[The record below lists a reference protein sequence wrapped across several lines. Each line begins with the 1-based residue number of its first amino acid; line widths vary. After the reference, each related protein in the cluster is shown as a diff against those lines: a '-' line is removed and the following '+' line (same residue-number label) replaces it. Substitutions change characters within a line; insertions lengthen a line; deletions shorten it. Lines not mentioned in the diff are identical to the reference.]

1 MDYRSKLELDV
12 INLERSVVYLIYKDY
27 NNYTSFRYSIN
38 SETFLKSEHR
48 SLYNL
53 AEILYEKYNYNSLST
68 DLVRDLINNNN
79 RYTTEEINE
88 INFNLDLININVDL
102 DVKGTFTL
110 YLKNLGLLKILNT
123 FTKDGEDSFEVFLNN
138 LSEIENDPIKIK
150 ELFNFIIDDS
160 FKVINNKIQES
171 SFIEGIDDIFSKLLE
186 GRVSQ
191 GLKLNNTPI
200 LNYMTSGFH
209 EGVTYFGGYSGT
221 GKTTYCVPMFLLPI
235 LNAEDEEGNKHEKIL
250 IIANEQNKEVF
261 MTIMGLAY
269 ISFVLNRHRNEF
281 SYETKNRYVSR
292 KHINEN
298 MLTDEEKE
306 TLIDVKEYIKEDLKN
321 RVQFIFMPS
330 FDPKEIEM
338 YLLKYSRMGYKNVFI
353 DTMKAETKGEYHLMS
368 NLSQML
374 DRVSKENNLRI
385 LATVQL
391 ALHTY
396 GRKYLDHTCIA
407 EAKSIVEIAE
417 VSLYFR
423 EVEISEIRSL
433 SVQKFDYSQNKYID
447 VQSKIEDPKYNEK
460 YILLFIGKNRHGK
473 DKKIILYRSNF
484 DKVWFTEIGE
494 VSGLSYDG
502 GK

>member
-1 MDYRSKLELDV
+1 
-12 INLERSVVYLIYKDY
+12 
-27 NNYTSFRYSIN
+27 
-38 SETFLKSEHR
+38 
-48 SLYNL
+48 
-53 AEILYEKYNYNSLST
+53 
-68 DLVRDLINNNN
+68 
-79 RYTTEEINE
+79 
-88 INFNLDLININVDL
+88 
-102 DVKGTFTL
+102 
-110 YLKNLGLLKILNT
+110 
-123 FTKDGEDSFEVFLNN
+123 
-138 LSEIENDPIKIK
+138 
-150 ELFNFIIDDS
+150 
-160 FKVINNKIQES
+160 
-171 SFIEGIDDIFSKLLE
+171 
-186 GRVSQ
+186 
-191 GLKLNNTPI
+191 
-200 LNYMTSGFH
+200 
-209 EGVTYFGGYSGT
+209 
-221 GKTTYCVPMFLLPI
+221 
-235 LNAEDEEGNKHEKIL
+235 
-250 IIANEQNKEVF
+250 
-261 MTIMGLAY
+261 
-269 ISFVLNRHRNEF
+269 
-281 SYETKNRYVSR
+281 
-292 KHINEN
+292 
-298 MLTDEEKE
+298 
-306 TLIDVKEYIKEDLKN
+306 
-321 RVQFIFMPS
+321 MPS

-407 EAKSIVEIAE
+407 EAKSIVEVAE

-460 YILLFIGKNRHGK
+460 YMLLFIGKNRHGK

>member
-1 MDYRSKLELDV
+1 MTAKGV
-12 INLERSVVYLIYKDY
+12 
-27 NNYTSFRYSIN
+27 YSIEPELLAQVQQELVAYSYN
-38 SETFLKSEHR
+38 ETQTCQKIKE
-48 SLYNL
+48 
-53 AEILYEKYNYNSLST
+53 LYESNQYLLDTHTAVAYLAAEEYVQNTNDKSHTVVVSTANPFKFSEAVLSALGNSTGGLSAFEM
-68 DLVRDLINNNN
+68 NNLLAKV
-79 RYTTEEINE
+79 TGNE
-88 INFNLDLININVDL
+88 IPV
-102 DVKGTFTL
+102 
-110 YLKNLGLLKILNT
+110 
-123 FTKDGEDSFEVFLNN
+123 
-138 LSEIENDPIKIK
+138 KIK

-171 SFIEGIDDIFSKLLE
+171 SFVEGIDDIFSKLLE

-235 LNAEDEEGNKHEKIL
+235 LNAEDEEGKKHEKIL

-407 EAKSIVEIAE
+407 EAKSIVEVAE

-460 YILLFIGKNRHGK
+460 YMLLFIGKNRHGK